1 MLSMSKSRG
10 ALWECLPL
18 SNNCNTKTPPKQAM
32 SALPRPAIN
41 PWPCPTSF
49 YVYKNKGKKKAPK
62 AHLVV
67 SFLLLGKIPTPGVYF
82 CSLEP
87 GFGFGSS
94 ADHVHSTVD
103 SSVQLQRRQLG
114 ELPKGPIML
123 KYSPARPSVSYNGIM
138 TVPRCIRIKQ
148 LHSFSTPGYVDTPR

>member
-18 SNNCNTKTPPKQAM
+18 SNNCNTKTPPEQAI

-49 YVYKNKGKKKAPK
+49 YVYKNKGRKKAPK

-94 ADHVHSTVD
+94 TDHIQHGGLLRPASEKTVWGATKRSHHAEIQ
-103 SSVQLQRRQLG
+103 SSQTLYLLQ
-114 ELPKGPIML
+114 
-123 KYSPARPSVSYNGIM
+123 
-138 TVPRCIRIKQ
+138 
-148 LHSFSTPGYVDTPR
+148 